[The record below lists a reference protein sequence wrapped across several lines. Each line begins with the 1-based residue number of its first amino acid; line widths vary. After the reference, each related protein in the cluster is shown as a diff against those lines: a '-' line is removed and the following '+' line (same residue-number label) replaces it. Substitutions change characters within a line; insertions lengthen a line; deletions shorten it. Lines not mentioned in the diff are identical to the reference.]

1 MSRLFLLNVLLLAG
15 IAMATLYLLELRDEA
30 GRREEMV
37 RESAPKLPAAKGT
50 TAAPLPERTVAAN
63 YLDVAARLLF
73 SKDRNPTVIIAPPP
87 EKKQPEMPVAY
98 GVLMVADPPIIM
110 MSAKKGQAQ
119 KGYRMG
125 EKIGDFKIVQFDSR
139 TIVLD
144 WDGEKITKKLADLAD
159 RDAQTAALL
168 AGQNQQNVAAAPA
181 APAAGSTQVLSQPA
195 AEAKQSGP
203 GMDTGGGV
211 RACAPGDT
219 TPPGTVQ
226 DGYRK
231 IVSESPFGK
240 VCRWEQVK

>member
-15 IAMATLYLLELRDEA
+15 IAMATLHLLELRDEA

-87 EKKQPEMPVAY
+87 EKKQPEFPLAY

-125 EKIGDFKIVQFDSR
+125 DKIGDFRIVKFDAR

-144 WDGEKITKKLADLAD
+144 WDGEKITKNLADLAD

-168 AGQNQQNVAAAPA
+168 AGKSEQNVAPAPA
-181 APAAGSTQVLSQPA
+181 SGAGTQVLSQPAA

-203 GMDTGGGV
+203 GVDTGGGV
-211 RACAPGDT
+211 RACAAGDT
-219 TPPGTVQ
+219 TPAGTVQ

-231 IVSESPFGK
+231 IVSETPFGK